1 MNPKNSIIVN
11 GAIRFHILDRMP
23 FEPRMPLFLI
33 KLFIILLRFIATE
46 AIDTDTKGCS
56 IIPIGKTNSPTAS
69 GLNAV
74 NTDRRTKYPVSGMS
88 QNNTPLQNNLLANPG
103 IIPLVTNDCL

>member
-1 MNPKNSIIVN
+1 MMAKNSIIVN
-11 GAIRFHILDRMP
+11 VVIRFHILDRIS
-23 FEPRMPLFLI
+23 FFL
-33 KLFIILLRFIATE
+33 KKRFIILLRFIETE

-56 IIPIGKTNSPTAS
+56 IIPIGKTNIPTES